1 MRVVAKFQG
10 CFAPIRFTP
19 WAMVLGKLC
28 RPLLYALRV
37 LGHEGTSHSQMLSQV
52 ASQAS
57 WARAAAQVVN
67 TVPDGIW
74 ISFSC
79 PWWT

>member
-37 LGHEGTSHSQMLSQV
+37 LDHGASSQMLSQV
-52 ASQAS
+52 AIQAS

-67 TVPDGIW
+67 TVPDG
-74 ISFSC
+74 
-79 PWWT
+79 T